1 MYWGMFNSIWNSL
14 RANGNSKHSIKH
26 IDNSDLFK
34 YSPFKSLTREQK
46 NGLIATIE
54 ALLNKDYKNI
64 IIEGGAGT
72 GKTILAI
79 YLFKIL
85 NSDTNELSFMEF
97 GDEESDFMQLVKSLK
112 EQYPRPNMALVVPMT
127 SLRSTL
133 KKVFKNIKGLSAKM
147 VIGPAEV
154 ANNQYDILIV
164 DESHRLRRRVNLGA
178 YYGVFDKV
186 CDSLNLNKFLCSEL
200 DWVLLQSNKSILFYD
215 EAQSIK
221 PSDAKK
227 EDFDRLKKAKDTRIE
242 TLKSQFRVR
251 GGNAYVEFIHNLL
264 NSNMQPTQREFN
276 SKDYEFVLFD
286 SINEMVHQIKL
297 RDEEHGLSRLIAG
310 YSWEWISN
318 KNKDA
323 YDIEIEGLQLR
334 WNSTSTDWIN
344 SENALNEVG
353 CIHTTQGY
361 DLNYAGIIFGNEIS
375 YDKANKQ
382 IIIKKENYFDKN
394 GKQSIVN
401 PDELT
406 SYVVNIY
413 KTIMLRGIKGT
424 YIYVCDE
431 DLREYFSQYISKI
444 EKKKEVLFSEVEF
457 ENSIPVYNLM

>member
-1 MYWGMFNSIWNSL
+1 
-14 RANGNSKHSIKH
+14 
-26 IDNSDLFK
+26 
-34 YSPFKSLTREQK
+34 
-46 NGLIATIE
+46 
-54 ALLNKDYKNI
+54 
-64 IIEGGAGT
+64 
-72 GKTILAI
+72 
-79 YLFKIL
+79 
-85 NSDTNELSFMEF
+85 
-97 GDEESDFMQLVKSLK
+97 
-112 EQYPRPNMALVVPMT
+112 
-127 SLRSTL
+127 
-133 KKVFKNIKGLSAKM
+133 
-147 VIGPAEV
+147 
-154 ANNQYDILIV
+154 
-164 DESHRLRRRVNLGA
+164 
-178 YYGVFDKV
+178 
-186 CDSLNLNKFLCSEL
+186 
-200 DWVLLQSNKSILFYD
+200 
-215 EAQSIK
+215 
-221 PSDAKK
+221 
-227 EDFDRLKKAKDTRIE
+227 
-242 TLKSQFRVR
+242 
-251 GGNAYVEFIHNLL
+251 
-264 NSNMQPTQREFN
+264 
-276 SKDYEFVLFD
+276 
-286 SINEMVHQIKL
+286 MVHQIKL

-413 KTIMLRGIKGT
+413 KTLMLRGIKGT

-431 DLREYFSQYISKI
+431 DLREYLSQYISKT

-457 ENSIPVYNLM
+457 ENSIPVYNLNVGHGEFGAVSSGWTNLPSGYSFSTDYFACIFIGDSMNKVIPNGSICLFRKCSGVSVDGQIVLVEQKSLKDPDFGSCYTIREYQSVKITNDEHIKSNRIFLQTLSNNMSDEESIQDNKENPFKIIATFECIL